1 MRSYILSGLI
11 CLAAISSKVSSFS
24 VYCGARAPASIT
36 QHSRTLSWRLFSSKE
51 DEIRELEEKLQR
63 LKEEAVEEEEKTV
76 AVVEEEENVDLNE
89 QAVYTELL
97 TEQWKEDE
105 AAAEEGGLLKSAGV
119 ALATIGLLVGLALFS
134 QVPVGQEDL
143 SRYSTPSAPSKQIDL
158 GDLNR
163 ARQGGGDV

>member
-1 MRSYILSGLI
+1 MRYYTLSVVAFLMKTSNV
-11 CLAAISSKVSSFS
+11 LSFN
-24 VYCGARAPASIT
+24 VGARRQSMAPPSQRQRCSPSA
-36 QHSRTLSWRLFSSKE
+36 WRLASSKE

-63 LKEEAVEEEEKTV
+63 LKEESVREEEEVAAVEEENV
-76 AVVEEEENVDLNE
+76 ALNE

-105 AAAEEGGLLKSAGV
+105 AAEEASFVKTAGV
-119 ALATIGLLVGLALFS
+119 ALASVGLLVVLALFA

-143 SRYSTPSAPSKQIDL
+143 SRYSTPSQASSTQIDL

-163 ARQGGGDV
+163 ARGGSDI